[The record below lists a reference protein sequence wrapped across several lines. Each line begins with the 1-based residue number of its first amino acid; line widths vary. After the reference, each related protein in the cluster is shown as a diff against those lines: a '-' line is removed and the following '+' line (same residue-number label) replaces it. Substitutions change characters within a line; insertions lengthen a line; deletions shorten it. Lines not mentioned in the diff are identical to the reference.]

1 MCQGDSIFDL
11 VDARDHAAVQ
21 AELCSGP
28 PQISQGSFPDERVFI
43 CRMNLSRTAKRH
55 IQYYKFILVEG
66 RYLHPAEYYQALNSV
81 PNPTAPLQPIFAAFC
96 RPLINPEN
104 AETLATG
111 NTSMFRSIHLMD
123 MKFIHLDE
131 M

>member
-1 MCQGDSIFDL
+1 MCQGDSIYDL
-11 VDARDHAAVQ
+11 VDTRDHSAVE
-21 AELCSGP
+21 AELHSGP
-28 PQISQGSFPDERVFI
+28 PTISNAHFPDERVFI

-66 RYLHPAEYYQALNSV
+66 RYLHPVEYYQALNAI
-81 PNPTAPLQPIFAAFC
+81 PTPTAPIQPIFAAFC

-104 AETLATG
+104 AETLSTG
-111 NTSMFRSIHLMD
+111 NTSIFRSIHFMD
-123 MKFIHLDE
+123 MKFLHLDE